1 MRYFIESLNH
11 IYDLEQKIKKGETEN
26 IFQVVILNAAH
37 IKRFT
42 WNLLKLDINFERK
55 SIGSGITIFY
65 IDKKVAF
72 FVGEKK

>member
-26 IFQVVILNAAH
+26 IFQVVILNATH